1 MKRHE
6 KSRYLLDIHRVT
18 LPGAIFNQKTSSYLN
33 RISKSYNEIGRLVIL
48 FPED

>member
-6 KSRYLLDIHRVT
+6 KSRYLLDIHRVA
-18 LPGAIFNQKTSSYLN
+18 LPGAIFNPKTSSYLN
-33 RISKSYNEIGRLVIL
+33 RISKLYNEIGRLVIL